1 MITPRIK
8 LETQSFTYVSRN
20 TGKEELV
27 NLNENQLNSLR
38 EFYVER
44 FVDNMETEDLV
55 QYVTDDMFQYMESL
69 PDNEV
74 IDECLNYWDDMFD
87 EVIEDVKEFEQCDF
101 KKTLEDKKDDYLDS
115 LSEGKDVREQLLEEG
130 FVPHDTDDYGSKVD
144 ALVDSMGVTVEKEST
159 VHRRKDLDSL

>member
-1 MITPRIK
+1 M
-8 LETQSFTYVSRN
+8 ESQSFTYFSHN
-20 TGKEELV
+20 TMKEELV
-27 NLNENQLNSLR
+27 NLNENQLNALR

-44 FVDNMETEDLV
+44 FVDNMETKDLV

-74 IDECLNYWDDMFD
+74 IEECLNYWDDSF
-87 EVIEDVKEFEQCDF
+87 EDVVEEIMEFEQCDF
-101 KKTLEDKKDDYLDS
+101 KKTLADKKDDYLDS
-115 LSEGKDVREQLLEEG
+115 LSEGKDL
-130 FVPHDTDDYGSKVD
+130 DDYGSKVD